1 MKTRNRLRTATRPPL
16 RKELKKKRMRMITKS
31 CKKVSVMQLFKRNL
45 TSNGTMSLDSSLP
58 KKVSKKQ
65 SLCLLSSQNCF
76 RVAESHGKVF
86 YFMDHQVQVRVSL
99 LKLVQPS
106 AIAHSFQ
113 FLLQIWL
120 ASGRVSLKSL
130 LKTCS
135 KWLEI

>member
-1 MKTRNRLRTATRPPL
+1 MKTRNHQRTAPRPPL
-16 RKELKKKRMRMITKS
+16 RKELSKRMRMKTKS
-31 CKKVSVMQLFKRNL
+31 CKKVSVVQLFKRNL
-45 TSNGTMSLDSSLP
+45 ISSGMMSLDSSLP

-65 SLCLLSSQNCF
+65 SLCLLSSQNCS

-86 YFMDHQVQVRVSL
+86 YFMDHQVLVRVSL
-99 LKLVQPS
+99 LKHVLLNV
-106 AIAHSFQ
+106 IAHSFL

-130 LKTCS
+130 SKTCS